1 MRPHHTATDMNVVL
15 LQAFLEGIVAVQCA
29 STYRLAPCLVVVG
42 ASSLRLNLR
51 FLRFLLNPLDCDPVY
66 VVPDQ
71 SSFVQSCFAAR
82 LISSIYLTYSTF
94 ETFSSVLTAYSMAHV
109 NVSYSC
115 VFVMDSGSRDLS

>member
-42 ASSLRLNLR
+42 ASSSLRLNLR

-94 ETFSSVLTAYSMAHV
+94 ETFSSVLAAYSMAHV
-109 NVSYSC
+109 NVFYSC
-115 VFVMDSGSRDLS
+115 VLLWIPGREI